1 MATRE
6 LGTLEVV
13 PVTEIWPH
21 EERNFTKWMAEDLS
35 HLEKVVGMELE
46 LVGREY
52 RTEDRGRVDILA
64 TDKKT
69 GRRVVIENQIYSS
82 DNDHFLRMISY
93 AASTEAKSII
103 WVASHFHDG
112 HVKMLRWLTEAGVD
126 VFGVTIGAVKIGD
139 AYAPLFEAV
148 VSPEQAADRAD
159 ASSDN
164 GPNFYGRF
172 YRPLTAELRTEGIN
186 AIGGRQGGWTGR
198 FRRFRSGTHL
208 EDAGITYFSAVQF
221 SGRQCSVGL
230 LFNEREQPSIF
241 DSLRERYI
249 ESENPFGDMEIHWE
263 KGEMSSYLTAYGP
276 SIPDESEEGLEVI
289 RKWMKDTLLSLRST
303 LEPELENIILNSM
316 QSSTDLREEQIG

>member
-6 LGTLEVV
+6 LGILEMV

-21 EERNFTKWMAEDLS
+21 EERNFTRWMAKDLS

-46 LVGREY
+46 VVGREY

-69 GRRVVIENQIYSS
+69 GRRVVIENQIHSS

-103 WVASHFHDG
+103 WVATHFYDG
-112 HVKMLRWLTEAGVD
+112 HVKMLRWLTEAGVE
-126 VFGVTIGAVKIGD
+126 VFGVKISAVKIGD
-139 AYAPLFEAV
+139 AYAPLFEVV

-198 FRRFRSGTHL
+198 FRRFRSSTHL
-208 EDAGITYFSAVQF
+208 EDARITYYSAIQF
-221 SGRQCSVGL
+221 RGRPCSVGF
-230 LFNEREQPSIF
+230 LFYEGEQQSIF
-241 DSLRERYI
+241 DSLREQYSA
-249 ESENPFGDMEIHWE
+249 SENLMDNVEIKWE

-276 SIPDESEEGLEVI
+276 SMGDDLEENLEAI
-289 RKWMKDTLLSLRST
+289 RKWMKDTLLRLRST
-303 LEPELENIILNSM
+303 FEPELEKIIVNSL
-316 QSSTDLREEQIG
+316 QA